1 MAGQDTEDFIVL
13 LYDED
18 WDGAQA
24 MLDAGLDVNDHG
36 HSDRTALSAMAGS
49 KCHKAM
55 KFLLDRK
62 ADPNIHSNFG
72 GSAIHWTILQRDD
85 EGLKMLMDNGGNP
98 NLRKP
103 KTDETPLL
111 QAIRHGTDEAIK
123 IILDSGADPNLTD
136 RDNTPPVLM
145 AVEFGRAGIAGALMG
160 KGATLKNWS
169 RDQMD
174 RLHGTSQPGVVDTI
188 LKIEE
193 IMQGWQTEKRQKTQ
207 TQKHAAVRRYL
218 NRGRKP

>member
-1 MAGQDTEDFIVL
+1 MAGQDTEDLIVL

-24 MLDAGLDVNDHG
+24 MLDAGLGVNDYG
-36 HSDRTALSAMAGS
+36 HSKRTALSAMAGS

-62 ADPNIHSNFG
+62 ADPNLHSEFG
-72 GSAIHWTILQRDD
+72 GSAIHWAILQRDD
-85 EGLKMLMDNGGNP
+85 EGLKMLMASGGDP

-103 KTDETPLL
+103 QTGETPLL
-111 QAIRHGTDEAIK
+111 QAIRHGTDEAIN

-136 RDNTPPVLM
+136 RDDTPPVLL
-145 AVEFGRAGIAGALMG
+145 AIEFGRAGIAGGLMG
-160 KGATLKNWS
+160 KGATLKNWT

-174 RLHGTSQPGVVDTI
+174 RLHGSSQPGVVDTI
-188 LKIEE
+188 LKIDE
-193 IMQGWQTEKRQKTQ
+193 IMQNWQTEKRQKTH
-207 TQKHAAVRRYL
+207 TQKHTAVRRYL
-218 NRGRKP
+218 KRGRKP